1 MITILISILS
11 RRQISSETILFRLGF
26 VVGCLPI
33 YGLRQSTL
41 ECFYNYT
48 CLRRLANFMDSS
60 FILNFANTSI
70 NSRFIPVSS
79 ISIGTLIDE
88 MFIETWQTSHNYSAY
103 FTSCAPSSCRYTYI
117 ERDTVVST
125 LTTSLGLYGGLTIA
139 MNFLVWQFFSVY
151 WKVCLKLFRGD
162 NRIMPT
168 SNQ

>member
-1 MITILISILS
+1 
-11 RRQISSETILFRLGF
+11 
-26 VVGCLPI
+26 
-33 YGLRQSTL
+33 
-41 ECFYNYT
+41 
-48 CLRRLANFMDSS
+48 MDSS

-103 FTSCAPSSCRYTYI
+103 FTDCAPSSCHYTYI
-117 ERDTVVST
+117 ERNTVVST
-125 LTTSLGLYGGLTIA
+125 LTTSLGLYGGLTIGI
-139 MNFLVWQFFSVY
+139 NFLVWQFFRVY
-151 WKVCLKLFRGD
+151 WKVCRKLFRGD